1 MDQELQELFNDTKIA
16 FEKSPIKKFADDKSA
31 KWAYTISST
40 ELQQGKNLL
49 VEFNWEVESKQK
61 YTAQEFIPTINFKGL
76 HLNKELGSLQKIYR
90 PLLEYFPAEEIDD
103 AVRSN
108 FCFFRSKQEDQLTQT
123 DLDLSTPLFLKFID
137 IIKPKSIIG
146 FSNNLKNYFIY
157 HKLCSDL
164 QKLEI
169 PSNKR
174 MLLVAKGIFKRH
186 DQNIPIYFLP
196 HPDAKLTS
204 SARKEAWN
212 FCFKEN

>member
-1 MDQELQELFNDTKIA
+1 MT
-16 FEKSPIKKFADDKSA
+16 
-31 KWAYTISST
+31 T
-40 ELQQGKNLL
+40 KNLL

-137 IIKPKSIIG
+137 IINTLQNPSLKPRTAMHTPQR
-146 FSNNLKNYFIY
+146 LKN
-157 HKLCSDL
+157 
-164 QKLEI
+164 
-169 PSNKR
+169 
-174 MLLVAKGIFKRH
+174 
-186 DQNIPIYFLP
+186 
-196 HPDAKLTS
+196 
-204 SARKEAWN
+204 
-212 FCFKEN
+212 